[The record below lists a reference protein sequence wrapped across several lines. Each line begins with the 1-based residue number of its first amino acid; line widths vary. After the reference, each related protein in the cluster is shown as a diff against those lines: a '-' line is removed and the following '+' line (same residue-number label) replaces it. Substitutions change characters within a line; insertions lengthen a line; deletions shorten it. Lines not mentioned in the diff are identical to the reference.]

1 MKRRSALTV
10 CLAAALVAACGG
22 GSDGLNVSS
31 HTSAEIHGPAAR
43 FAALQAMDARVA
55 TVFHRLVTA
64 NADLCAEPGRSAGWS
79 LHAAN
84 QYGQEMRPVVIA
96 TGDLQ
101 GDLPVVLAVVPGGPA
116 ERAGL
121 TAGDVILSV
130 NGSALSVGNPNAVES
145 WDGVARN
152 LSLIDAALAD
162 DGSLML
168 EISRGGAV
176 RTLALTGDPAC
187 PYSVQLDVSDEL
199 NARANGTGVFISTAL
214 AGFAAGDDELALILA
229 HELAH
234 NILKHRERFDREAP
248 ARRVFGNLAVAP
260 SSLAAAERDA
270 DRWGLYL
277 MARAGFDE
285 GVAAPFWRRFGEA
298 NWRVR
303 WAQWGHPSAEVRARQ
318 LEGVAAEIAASRARG
333 ERIDPR

>member
-1 MKRRSALTV
+1 LARRHALTV
-10 CLAAALVAACGG
+10 CLAAALVAGCGG
-22 GSDGLNVSS
+22 GGDGLNVP
-31 HTSAEIHGPAAR
+31 HAASAEAQGPAAR
-43 FAALQAMDARVA
+43 YAALQALDARVA

-64 NADLCAEPGRSAGWS
+64 NVDLCGAPGRSSGWS

-84 QYGQEMRPVVIA
+84 QYGAEMRPVVAA
-96 TGDLQ
+96 TGDLK
-101 GDLPVVLAVVPGGPA
+101 GDLPAVLAVVPGGPA
-116 ERAGL
+116 ARAGL
-121 TAGDVILSV
+121 EVGDVILSV
-130 NGSALSVGNPNAVES
+130 DGTALSIGAIDAAES

-152 LSLIDAALAD
+152 LAAMDAALAD
-162 DGSLML
+162 DGPAML

-176 RTLALTGDPAC
+176 RTVRLTADPAC
-187 PYSVQLDVSDEL
+187 PHSVQLDVSDEL

-214 AGFAAGDDELALILA
+214 AGFAANDDELALILA

-277 MARAGFDE
+277 MARAGFDVD
-285 GVAAPFWRRFGEA
+285 VAAPFWRRFGAA

-318 LEGVAAEIAASRARG
+318 LEAVSAEIADARARTG
-333 ERIDPR
+333 RIDPR

>member
-1 MKRRSALTV
+1 LKRQSAFTV
-10 CLAAALVAACGG
+10 CVAAALVAACGG
-22 GSDGLNVSS
+22 GGDGLNVRSP
-31 HTSAEIHGPAAR
+31 TSAEVHGPAAR
-43 FAALQAMDARVA
+43 FVALQAMDARVA
-55 TVFHRLVTA
+55 TVFHRLITA
-64 NADLCAEPGRSAGWS
+64 NVDLCAEPGRSAGWS

-84 QYGQEMRPVVIA
+84 QYGLEMRPVVIA

-101 GDLPVVLAVVPGGPA
+101 GDLPAVLAVVPGGPA

-121 TAGDVILSV
+121 IAGDVILSV
-130 NGSALSVGNPNAVES
+130 NGSALSVGKTDAIES
-145 WDGVARN
+145 WDGVGRN
-152 LSLIDAALAD
+152 LATIGAAMAGD
-162 DGSLML
+162 DTLVL
-168 EISRGGAV
+168 EISRGGSIQ
-176 RTLALTGDPAC
+176 TLSLTGEPAC

-234 NILKHRERFDREAP
+234 NILEHRERFDREAP

-285 GVAAPFWRRFGEA
+285 GVAAPFWRRFGAA

-303 WAQWGHPSAEVRARQ
+303 WAQWGHPSAETRARQ
-318 LEGVAAEIAASRARG
+318 LEAVEAEIAAARSSG
-333 ERIDPR
+333 RPIDPR

>member
-1 MKRRSALTV
+1 MRRSALTV
-10 CLAAALVAACGG
+10 CLAAAVVAGCGG
-22 GSDGLNVSS
+22 GNDGLNVPS
-31 HTSAEIHGPAAR
+31 HTSADVYGPAAR

-64 NADLCAEPGRSAGWS
+64 NADLCTERGRSAGWI

-84 QYGQEMRPVVIA
+84 QYGAEMRPIVTA
-96 TGDLQ
+96 TGDLR
-101 GDLPVVLAVVPGGPA
+101 GDLPAVLAVVPGGPA
-116 ERAGL
+116 ARAGL
-121 TAGDVILSV
+121 TPGDAILSV
-130 NGSALSVGNPNAVES
+130 NGSALSIGKIDAVES
-145 WDGVARN
+145 WNGVGRN
-152 LSLIDAALAD
+152 LSMIDAAMAGGD
-162 DGSLML
+162 PLML
-168 EISRGGAV
+168 EISRGGV
-176 RTLALTGDPAC
+176 VQTLSLTGEPAC

-199 NARANGTGVFISTAL
+199 NARADGTGVFISTAL

-234 NILKHRERFDREAP
+234 NILRHRERFDREAP

-285 GVAAPFWRRFGEA
+285 GVAAPFWRRFGAA

-303 WAQWGHPSAEVRARQ
+303 WAQWGHPSAETRARQ
-318 LEGVAAEIAASRARG
+318 LEAVEAEIAAAEFAGRP
-333 ERIDPR
+333 IDPR